1 MNTTETY
8 LAASVTLLCVAGIAL
23 LVSTVRQ
30 RIRVRKQWGGRGDGT
45 RLSISAQREPYLW
58 TESRATLK
66 KNLCLTKFMKW
77 IASTAQLGGLLLPVF
92 LGRYAGDTMWP

>member
-30 RIRVRKQWGGRGDGT
+30 RIRVRKQWGGRADGT
-45 RLSISAQREPYLW
+45 HLLISAKRESPGSL
-58 TESRATLK
+58 
-66 KNLCLTKFMKW
+66 
-77 IASTAQLGGLLLPVF
+77 
-92 LGRYAGDTMWP
+92 D

>member
-30 RIRVRKQWGGRGDGT
+30 RIRVRKQWGGH
-45 RLSISAQREPYLW
+45 S
-58 TESRATLK
+58 
-66 KNLCLTKFMKW
+66 
-77 IASTAQLGGLLLPVF
+77 
-92 LGRYAGDTMWP
+92 